1 MQAYEKLK
9 DKAGRRWSLDTIS
22 SKLILSG
29 LVIAIIVAFFVGFV
43 VSGTITSLEERLIK
57 SRLEADIN
65 YAKDLVSYNNNEAKW
80 NIKGNTIY
88 YGEIMIGD
96 GTKEK
101 ANLGPFVEHF
111 EKTGTLAYIFVK
123 VSDDNP
129 EFKAAQ
135 VQNHN
140 YEIGHYRRAA
150 GSTLGVGGKSILGTF
165 MAKNVSDALDKN
177 GVYSGEANV
186 AGDNMLYCLYRV
198 LENEVGEVVGA
209 IVVGRSIEELNK
221 EIGKA
226 VFKVALFTLF
236 ILSVIIIIVF
246 IIISQFVRTINNIV
260 FYLRKLEVG
269 VIPDERLEVDSI
281 SELNLVGESV
291 NNLVG
296 YLRENLVLQKKSE
309 IDALT
314 GLPNRMSYD
323 QYSEELEKYLYAN
336 QKTLGVEILD
346 IDYFKQYNDNY
357 GHQNG
362 DECVKMIAGELQ
374 KLVQECPKIYAARY
388 GGDEFVIIYPGLLL
402 SEVEGF
408 VKSLKKAVQANAMEH
423 KFSKASDVVT
433 VTQGVCFDIFS
444 KGKTVSDFLKRADE
458 ALYEEKKIGRNSYRI
473 IQM

>member
-1 MQAYEKLK
+1 MQTYEKLK
-9 DKAGRRWSLDTIS
+9 EKHSYKWSLNTIG
-22 SKLILSG
+22 SKIIISG
-29 LVIAIIVAFFVGFV
+29 IVIAIVVAFFVSFV
-43 VSGTITSLEERLIK
+43 VSGTITNLEEKLIGNK
-57 SRLEADIN
+57 LEADIN
-65 YAKDLVSYNNNEAKW
+65 YAKDLVSGNNNEAKW
-80 NIKGNTIY
+80 NVKGDTIY
-88 YGEIMIGD
+88 FGDTIIGN

-101 ANLGPFVEHF
+101 ANLAPFLEHF
-111 EKTGTLAYIFVK
+111 EKTGTMAYIFIK

-129 EFKAAQ
+129 KFKEAQ
-135 VQNHN
+135 EQKLS
-140 YEIGHYRRAA
+140 YEVGHYLRAA
-150 GSTLGVGGKSILGTF
+150 GSTLGEGGKSILGTF
-165 MAKNVSDALDKN
+165 MTKNVADELDRK

-186 AGDNMLYCLYRV
+186 AGDMIFCLYRV
-198 LENEVGEVVGA
+198 LEDKDGNVVGA
-209 IVVGRSIEELNK
+209 IVVGRSIKELNQHVR
-221 EIGKA
+221 KA
-226 VFKVALFTLF
+226 VIKVALFTLF
-236 ILSVIIIIVF
+236 IIAIIIIILYF
-246 IIISQFVRTINNIV
+246 IISKFLNTISDIV
-260 FYLRKLEVG
+260 FYLRQLEVG
-269 VIPDERLEVDSI
+269 VIPEEKLEVKSI
-281 SELNLVGESV
+281 SEINLVGESI

-323 QYSEELEKYLYAN
+323 QYSEELEKYLHAN

-362 DECVKMIAGELQ
+362 DECIKMIAGELQ

-402 SEVEGF
+402 SEVESF
-408 VKSLKKAVQANAMEH
+408 VKSLKKGVQANAMEH

-444 KGKTVSDFLKRADE
+444 QGKTISDFLKRADE

>member
-1 MQAYEKLK
+1 MQAYEKIK
-9 DKAGRRWSLDTIS
+9 EKAGRKWGFDTIT

-29 LVIAIIVAFFVGFV
+29 VVIAIIVAFFVGFV
-43 VSGTITSLEERLIK
+43 VSGTITGLEERLIR

-65 YAKDLVSYNNNEAKW
+65 YAKDLVSHNNKEAKW
-80 NIKGNTIY
+80 NIKDNTIY
-88 YGEIMIGD
+88 FGETMIGD
-96 GTKEK
+96 GTKER
-101 ANLGPFVEHF
+101 ANLGPFFEHF

-123 VSDDNP
+123 VSDDDP
-129 EFKAAQ
+129 EYKAAQ
-135 VQNHN
+135 GQDLS
-140 YEIGHYRRAA
+140 YAIGHYRRAA
-150 GSTLGVGGKSILGTF
+150 GSTLGPGGKSILGSF
-165 MAKNVSDALDKN
+165 MAKNVSDALDKY

-186 AGDNMLYCLYRV
+186 AEDRLFCLYRV
-198 LENEVGEVVGA
+198 LENEGGEAVGA

-221 EIGKA
+221 EISKA
-226 VFKVALFTLF
+226 VLKIAFFTLF
-236 ILSVIIIIVF
+236 IISVVIIIVF
-246 IIISQFVRTINNIV
+246 LIISQFIKTINNIV

-269 VIPDERLEVDSI
+269 VIPDERLEVNSI
-281 SELNLVGESV
+281 GELNLVGESV

-362 DECVKMIAGELQ
+362 DECIKMIAGELQ

-408 VKSLKKAVQANAMEH
+408 VKTLKKAVQSKGMEH

-444 KGKTVSDFLKRADE
+444 KGKTLSDFLKRADE